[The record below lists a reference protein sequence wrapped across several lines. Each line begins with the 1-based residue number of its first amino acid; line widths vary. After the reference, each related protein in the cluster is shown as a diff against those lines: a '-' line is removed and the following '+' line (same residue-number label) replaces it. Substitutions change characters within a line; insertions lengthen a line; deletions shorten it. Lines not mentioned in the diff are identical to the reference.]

1 MDHRAFGQLS
11 KRVAAAETRRGTLRV
26 LAGGMAAAALG
37 AFGREAEVG
46 EAAFGYCHP
55 PGTQCTRDKK
65 CCSGKCKSDGTCAC
79 NKKGAPCINRVGI
92 VCCSQKCKKGKCK

>member
-1 MDHRAFGQLS
+1 MDERSFAALS
-11 KRVAAAETRRGTLRV
+11 KRVAQAPSRRATLRV
-26 LAGGMAAAALG
+26 LAAGLVTGLGGG
-37 AFGREAEVG
+37 VGREEAA

-55 PGTQCTRDKK
+55 PGVQCSRNKK
-65 CCSGKCKSDGTCAC
+65 CCSGKCKGDGTCAC